1 MVQTH
6 FERLGLPRRF
16 SVDPGELERA
26 YLARSR
32 AVHPDFHL
40 AGSGAELASSLEAA
54 AAANE
59 AYATLKDPFARA
71 EYLLALDGGPAGPA
85 AKLPPAFL
93 AEMLDVREA
102 IDAARGRPADAAR
115 LKADLAGRLAAL
127 ADGVAARFGG
137 YEALPAG
144 DPSADTFRTQI
155 RALLDQARYVRRLA
169 DDLDAD

>member
-1 MVQTH
+1 MDH

-16 SVDPGELERA
+16 SVDPAELERA

-32 AVHPDFHL
+32 AFHPDYHL
-40 AGSGAELASSLEAA
+40 AGSGADLASSLDAS

-71 EYLLALDGGPAGPA
+71 EYLLSLGGGDAGPA

-102 IDAARGRPADAAR
+102 IDAARGKPAEAAR
-115 LKADLAGRLAAL
+115 MKADLAARLAVL
-127 ADGVAARFGG
+127 AAGVAARFDG
-137 YEALPAG
+137 YEGLAPGDPAG
-144 DPSADTFRTQI
+144 DALRTQI
-155 RALLDQARYVRRLA
+155 RSLLDQARYVRRLA